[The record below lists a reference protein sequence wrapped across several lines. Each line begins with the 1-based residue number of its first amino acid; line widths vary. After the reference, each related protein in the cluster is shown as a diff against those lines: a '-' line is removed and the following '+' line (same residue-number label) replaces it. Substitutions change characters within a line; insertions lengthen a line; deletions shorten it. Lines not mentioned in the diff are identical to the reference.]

1 MTLLGVKAYN
11 LASKELTQRGF
22 ALHETDLSAQVYT
35 QEAGTR
41 LPEAN
46 EHQERPPGP
55 QDEETPR
62 AQEVDGRIDARLA
75 RVRSAH
81 LFMQRCHRLKKG
93 ADFQR
98 VRALKQSWA
107 HPLLVLYAA
116 PNDLDVTRI
125 GISVSKRIGNAV
137 ARNRAKRRIRE
148 AVRPL
153 LPNLPRGRD
162 LVFIAR
168 AAVADADFQ
177 QLSHAVEALL
187 RRARLQPSPRPSPDT
202 EGVRR

>member
-1 MTLLGVKAYN
+1 
-11 LASKELTQRGF
+11 
-22 ALHETDLSAQVYT
+22 
-35 QEAGTR
+35 
-41 LPEAN
+41 
-46 EHQERPPGP
+46 
-55 QDEETPR
+55 
-62 AQEVDGRIDARLA
+62 
-75 RVRSAH
+75 
-81 LFMQRCHRLKKG
+81 MQRCHRLKKG

-116 PNDLDVTRI
+116 PNDLDVTRV

-137 ARNRAKRRIRE
+137 ARNRVKRRIRE

-168 AAVADADFQ
+168 AAVSDADFQ

-187 RRARLQPSPRPSPDT
+187 RRARLRPLPRPSPDT
-202 EGVRR
+202 EEVRR